1 MKAIRI
7 PYIGTARF
15 VLLCALTTMIGC
27 ALVACAAP
35 PPRPALWLPL

>member
-7 PYIGTARF
+7 HYIGAARF
-15 VLLCALTTMIGC
+15 VLLCALLPVAGC

-35 PPRPALWLPL
+35 PSTIQVSQ